1 MGDAGAEDNL
11 EARLEDARR
20 RHLAGDYRETLPLAV
35 VEAGIRAEWVAEHP
49 LQPASCRS
57 TNTEGGVDVGVN
69 ANDQVGSSA
78 GGTPGQRGVIHADE
92 VGGVQ
97 ARGLQSSMA
106 AGSSKGD
113 VRGRW
118 SSVISASA
126 THVMAGGIA
135 PTYGYFKSRQTR
147 SLEEQMTHLRMGEQE
162 TATDYCN
169 RAWRLLANMRMASDQ
184 YLTASHI
191 THVLKGLPSSYNL
204 TKRLMVVLGTRESLN
219 EDSPN
224 SYILRDEAMRKA
236 ERSTKLLPQANYV
249 ALMKQGGQP
258 RQRGKPVSGGSG
270 GGRPANDFN
279 KEKSAKDGGR
289 GGGGRCRE
297 CWLCGNPEHLS
308 FECPDHSDSNDD
320 DTKGGQERSAG
331 RRPRWEMN
339 PRKEKQSTK
348 SLTLAKDADF
358 SSSGKGRGDGEASC
372 SLVGVVEPTVSPAPE
387 PTSSGQQKESGVKLQ
402 GDGEGMLLVSAA
414 GDVLDRATYTV
425 RTCSTK
431 SATSTTEVVALRAI
445 VSATKSTPA
454 RWHVRLVHV
463 GIDTITSSAKHA
475 VTTGLDI
482 KSTTSTDSPCVSCIG
497 GKLARHTFPDKGSD
511 AKDALAVVH
520 IDLCEPFCVAAKDGS
535 LYFMVPKDCKTR
547 YVWVRPVAKKYDV
560 LREFGNKR
568 IIHDL
573 TCLYTPQQNG
583 MAEREIRTVVESVWT
598 MLLHMGVQ
606 NYWWHLALRQAIWGW
621 ELLDLTDNRVITT
634 SGVMFY
640 EMMSFEVWKSEHGP
654 ASGQTQANLPTD
666 TSTATLPL
674 LAEVGELAAEDVE
687 DVRPPSPFPTPPTPP
702 HVAAG
707 VRA

>member
-1 MGDAGAEDNL
+1 
-11 EARLEDARR
+11 
-20 RHLAGDYRETLPLAV
+20 
-35 VEAGIRAEWVAEHP
+35 
-49 LQPASCRS
+49 
-57 TNTEGGVDVGVN
+57 
-69 ANDQVGSSA
+69 
-78 GGTPGQRGVIHADE
+78 
-92 VGGVQ
+92 
-97 ARGLQSSMA
+97 
-106 AGSSKGD
+106 
-113 VRGRW
+113 
-118 SSVISASA
+118 
-126 THVMAGGIA
+126 
-135 PTYGYFKSRQTR
+135 
-147 SLEEQMTHLRMGEQE
+147 
-162 TATDYCN
+162 
-169 RAWRLLANMRMASDQ
+169 
-184 YLTASHI
+184 
-191 THVLKGLPSSYNL
+191 
-204 TKRLMVVLGTRESLN
+204 
-219 EDSPN
+219 
-224 SYILRDEAMRKA
+224 
-236 ERSTKLLPQANYV
+236 
-249 ALMKQGGQP
+249 
-258 RQRGKPVSGGSG
+258 
-270 GGRPANDFN
+270 
-279 KEKSAKDGGR
+279 
-289 GGGGRCRE
+289 
-297 CWLCGNPEHLS
+297 
-308 FECPDHSDSNDD
+308 
-320 DTKGGQERSAG
+320 
-331 RRPRWEMN
+331 
-339 PRKEKQSTK
+339 
-348 SLTLAKDADF
+348 
-358 SSSGKGRGDGEASC
+358 
-372 SLVGVVEPTVSPAPE
+372 
-387 PTSSGQQKESGVKLQ
+387 
-402 GDGEGMLLVSAA
+402 MLLVSAA

-560 LREFGNKR
+560 LREFGKWLVVVERQAKR
-568 IIHDL
+568 GVPREGVHRF
-573 TCLYTPQQNG
+573 CGQQEDHPRLDVPLHTT
-583 MAEREIRTVVESVWT
+583 AERHGGAGDTDGGGICVDDAAAHGRAK
-598 MLLHMGVQ
+598 LL
-606 NYWWHLALRQAIWGW
+606 GW